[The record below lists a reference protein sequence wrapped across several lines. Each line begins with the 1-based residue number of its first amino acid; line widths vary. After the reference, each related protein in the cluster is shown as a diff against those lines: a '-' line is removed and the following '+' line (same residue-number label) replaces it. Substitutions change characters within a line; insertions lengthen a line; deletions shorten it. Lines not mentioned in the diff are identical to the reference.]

1 MLRLAHSSQGLSG
14 SILLRG
20 GSIIIEKA
28 EQEAVG
34 QVYGTHNVHSPN
46 GAICLQHA
54 GLET

>member
-1 MLRLAHSSQGLSG
+1 MLRFARSLQGLSG

-34 QVYGTHNVHSPN
+34 QVYGTHNVRSPN
-46 GAICLQHA
+46 GAICL
-54 GLET
+54 